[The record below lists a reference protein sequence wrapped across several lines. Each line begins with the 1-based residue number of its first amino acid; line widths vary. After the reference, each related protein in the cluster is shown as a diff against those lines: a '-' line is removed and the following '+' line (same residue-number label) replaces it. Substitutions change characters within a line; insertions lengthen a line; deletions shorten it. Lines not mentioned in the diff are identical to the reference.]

1 MRSFRIIVNAMT
13 NKMSDV
19 MKKVEIADSKEA
31 PVTAQRRFGLIVIG
45 DEILSGR
52 RQDKHMSKLIELLN
66 ERGLSLAWAKYVAD
80 DPEQITATL
89 KDSFA
94 SGDVVFSTGGI
105 GATPDDHTRQCAALA
120 LGTKTQLHP
129 SARDLIAGRIQSMA
143 EGDPL
148 KADLNTPENQHRF
161 KMGEFPIGSEIIPNP
176 YNQIPGFR
184 IHEHHFVPGFPVMA
198 APMMAWS
205 LDTHYKDLFHQENW
219 AEQSFIVPK
228 GIESTLTPLMERI
241 EANFPGV
248 KVFSLPSVGDATR
261 GGVYAQR
268 HIELGIKG
276 NANLLESAWIALRAG
291 TQELGYEIHDI
302 S

>member
-1 MRSFRIIVNAMT
+1 MV
-13 NKMSDV
+13 DGL
-19 MKKVEIADSKEA
+19 KKVAIDA
-31 PVTAQRRFGLIVIG
+31 PTQAGRRFGLIVIG

-66 ERGLSLAWAKYVAD
+66 ERGLSLSWAKYVAD
-80 DPEQITATL
+80 DPAQITATL
-89 KDSFA
+89 KESFA
-94 SGDVVFSTGGI
+94 SGDAVFSTGGI

-120 LGTKTQLHP
+120 LGTKTELHP
-129 SARDLIAGRIQSMA
+129 TARELIAGRIQSTA
-143 EGDPL
+143 EGDPI

-184 IHEHHFVPGFPVMA
+184 IQEHHFVPGFPVMA
-198 APMMAWS
+198 APMMAWC
-205 LDTHYKDLFHQENW
+205 LDTHYQNLFHQENW

-228 GIESTLTPLMERI
+228 GIESVLTPLMERI

-248 KVFSLPSVGDATR
+248 KVFSLPSVGDASK
-261 GGVYAQR
+261 GGVYAER

-276 NANLLESAWIALRAG
+276 NANLLESAWIALRTG

-302 S
+302 SQA

>member
-1 MRSFRIIVNAMT
+1 MV
-13 NKMSDV
+13 DV
-19 MKKVEIADSKEA
+19 IKKVEVDGSVKDANAS
-31 PVTAQRRFGLIVIG
+31 RRFGLIIIG

-66 ERGLSLAWAKYVAD
+66 ERGLNLAWAKYVAD

-89 KDSFA
+89 KESFA

-120 LGTKTQLHP
+120 LGITIELHP
-129 SARDLIAGRIQSMA
+129 IAKELITGRIQATA
-143 EGDPL
+143 EGDPV
-148 KADLNTPENQHRF
+148 KANLNTAENQHRF
-161 KMGEFPIGSEIIPNP
+161 KMGEFPVGSEIIPNP

-184 IHEHHFVPGFPVMA
+184 IQEHHFVPGFPVMA
-198 APMMAWS
+198 APMMEWC
-205 LDTHYKDLFHQENW
+205 LDTHYKHLFHQENW

-228 GIESTLTPLMERI
+228 GIESVLTPLMERI

-248 KVFSLPSVGDATR
+248 KVFSLPSVGDPSK
-261 GGVYAQR
+261 GGVYADR

-276 NANLLESAWIALRAG
+276 NANLLDSAWSALRTG
-291 TQELGYEIHDI
+291 TQALGYEIHDI
-302 S
+302 T

>member
-1 MRSFRIIVNAMT
+1 MVDALRT
-13 NKMSDV
+13 
-19 MKKVEIADSKEA
+19 VEVDL
-31 PVTAQRRFGLIVIG
+31 PNDGPGNTRRFGLIVIG
-45 DEILSGR
+45 DEILSGK

-66 ERGLSLAWAKYVAD
+66 ERGLSLSWARYLPD
-80 DPEQITATL
+80 EPELITACL
-89 KDSFA
+89 KDTFA

-129 SARDLIAGRIQSMA
+129 TAQELIAGRIQSMA
-143 EGDPL
+143 EGDPV
-148 KADLNTPENQHRF
+148 KADLSTPENQHRF

-184 IHEHHFVPGFPVMA
+184 IKEHHFVPGFPVMA
-198 APMMAWS
+198 APMMAWC
-205 LDTHYKDLFHQENW
+205 LDHFYKDLFHQENW

-241 EANFPGV
+241 EESFPGV
-248 KVFSLPSVGDATR
+248 KVFSLPSVGDPAK
-261 GGVYAQR
+261 GGVFAER

-276 NANLLESAWIALRAG
+276 NAHLLESAWEALRTG
-291 TQELGYEIHDI
+291 TESLGYEIHDLKPL
-302 S
+302 

>member
-1 MRSFRIIVNAMT
+1 MLNFRIILNTLA
-13 NKMSDV
+13 NKMNDV
-19 MKKVEIADSKEA
+19 MKKVEIDA
-31 PVTAQRRFGLIVIG
+31 PQEVSTAAQRRFGLIVIG

-52 RQDKHMSKLIELLN
+52 RQDKHMASLIELLN

-89 KDSFA
+89 KASFA

-120 LGTKTQLHP
+120 LGTKTELHP
-129 SARDLIAGRIQSMA
+129 TAQELIAGRIQSMA
-143 EGDPL
+143 EGDPI

-161 KMGEFPIGSEIIPNP
+161 KMGEFPLGSDIIPNP

-184 IHEHHFVPGFPVMA
+184 IQEHHFVPGFPVMA
-198 APMMAWS
+198 GPMMAWC
-205 LDTHYKDLFHQENW
+205 LDTYYKELFHQENK

-248 KVFSLPSVGDATR
+248 KVFSLPSVGDASK

-276 NANLLESAWIALRAG
+276 NANLLESAWIALRTG
-291 TQELGYEIHDI
+291 TQALGYEIHDI

>member
-1 MRSFRIIVNAMT
+1 MANEMV
-13 NKMSDV
+13 DE
-19 MKKVEIADSKEA
+19 MKKVEIDLAKDA
-31 PVTAQRRFGLIVIG
+31 PTGAQRRFGLIVIG

-52 RQDKHMSKLIELLN
+52 RQDKHMATLIELLN

-89 KDSFA
+89 KESFA

-120 LGTKTQLHP
+120 LGTTTQLHP
-129 SARDLIAGRIQSMA
+129 TAQELIAGRIQSMA
-143 EGDPL
+143 EGDPI

-161 KMGEFPIGSEIIPNP
+161 KMGEFPIGSDIIPNP

-184 IHEHHFVPGFPVMA
+184 IKEHHFVPGFPVMA
-198 APMMAWS
+198 APMMAWC

-248 KVFSLPSVGDATR
+248 KVFSLPSVGDPGK

-276 NANLLESAWIALRAG
+276 NANLLESAWIALRTG
-291 TQELGYEIHDI
+291 TQALGYDIHDI

>member
-1 MRSFRIIVNAMT
+1 MV
-13 NKMSDV
+13 DV
-19 MKKVEIADSKEA
+19 IKVEVDGSVKDANAS
-31 PVTAQRRFGLIVIG
+31 RRFGLIIIG

-66 ERGLSLAWAKYVAD
+66 ERGLNLAWAKYVAD

-89 KDSFA
+89 KESFA

-120 LGTKTQLHP
+120 LGSTIVLHP
-129 SARDLIAGRIQSMA
+129 IAKELITGRIQATA
-143 EGDPL
+143 EGDPV
-148 KADLNTPENQHRF
+148 KANLNTAENQHRF
-161 KMGEFPIGSEIIPNP
+161 KMGEFPVGSEIIPNP

-184 IHEHHFVPGFPVMA
+184 IQEHHFVPGFPVMA
-198 APMMAWS
+198 APMMEWC
-205 LDTHYKDLFHQENW
+205 LDTHYKHLFHQENW

-228 GIESTLTPLMERI
+228 GIESVLTPLMERI

-248 KVFSLPSVGDATR
+248 KVFSLPSVGDPSK
-261 GGVYAQR
+261 GGVYADR

-276 NANLLESAWIALRAG
+276 NANLLESAWSALRTG
-291 TQELGYEIHDI
+291 TEALGYEINDI
-302 S
+302 T

>member
-1 MRSFRIIVNAMT
+1 MV
-13 NKMSDV
+13 DV
-19 MKKVEIADSKEA
+19 IKKVEIDGSVKDANAS
-31 PVTAQRRFGLIVIG
+31 RRFGLIIIG

-89 KDSFA
+89 KESFA

-120 LGTKTQLHP
+120 LGSTIELHP
-129 SARDLIAGRIQSMA
+129 IAKELITGRIQATA
-143 EGDPL
+143 EGDPV
-148 KADLNTPENQHRF
+148 KANLNTAENQHRF
-161 KMGEFPIGSEIIPNP
+161 KMGEFPVGSEIIPNP

-184 IHEHHFVPGFPVMA
+184 IQEHHFVPGFPVMA
-198 APMMAWS
+198 APMMEWC
-205 LDTHYKDLFHQENW
+205 LDTHYKHLFHQENW

-228 GIESTLTPLMERI
+228 GIESVLTPLMERI
-241 EANFPGV
+241 ESNFPGV
-248 KVFSLPSVGDATR
+248 KVFSLPSVGDPSK
-261 GGVYAQR
+261 GGVYADR

-276 NANLLESAWIALRAG
+276 NADLLESAWGALRTG
-291 TQELGYEIHDI
+291 TQALGYKIHDI
-302 S
+302 T

>member
-1 MRSFRIIVNAMT
+1 MV
-13 NKMSDV
+13 DGL
-19 MKKVEIADSKEA
+19 KKVAIDEA
-31 PVTAQRRFGLIVIG
+31 SPAMRRFGLIVIG

-66 ERGLSLAWAKYVAD
+66 ERGLSLSWAKYVAD

-89 KDSFA
+89 KESFA

-120 LGTKTQLHP
+120 LGTKTELHP
-129 SARDLIAGRIQSMA
+129 SAQELIAGRIQSTA
-143 EGDPL
+143 EGDPV
-148 KADLNTPENQHRF
+148 KADLSTPENQHRF

-184 IHEHHFVPGFPVMA
+184 IQEHHFLPGFPVMA
-198 APMMAWS
+198 APMMAWC
-205 LDTHYKDLFHQENW
+205 LDTHYQNLFHQENW

-228 GIESTLTPLMERI
+228 GIESALTPLMERI
-241 EANFPGV
+241 EASFPGV
-248 KVFSLPSVGDATR
+248 KVFSLPSVGDPSK

-276 NANLLESAWIALRAG
+276 NANLLESAWIALRTG
-291 TQELGYEIHDI
+291 TQALGYEIHDI
-302 S
+302 TQA

>member
-1 MRSFRIIVNAMT
+1 MVDAI
-13 NKMSDV
+13 
-19 MKKVEIADSKEA
+19 KKVEVDLPNK
-31 PVTAQRRFGLIVIG
+31 AQRRFGLIVIG

-66 ERGLSLAWAKYVAD
+66 ERGLSLSWAKYVAD
-80 DPEQITATL
+80 DPEQIAATL
-89 KDSFA
+89 KESFA

-120 LGTKTQLHP
+120 LGTKLELHP
-129 SARDLIAGRIQSMA
+129 TARELIAGRIQSMA
-143 EGDPL
+143 EGDPI
-148 KADLNTPENQHRF
+148 KSDLNTPENQHRF

-184 IHEHHFVPGFPVMA
+184 IQEHHFVPGFPVMA

-228 GIESTLTPLMERI
+228 GIESVLTPLMERI
-241 EANFPGV
+241 EASFPGV
-248 KVFSLPSVGDATR
+248 KVFSLPSVGDDSR

-276 NANLLESAWIALRAG
+276 NANLLESAWIALRTG

>member
-1 MRSFRIIVNAMT
+1 MVDRL
-13 NKMSDV
+13 
-19 MKKVEIADSKEA
+19 KKVAIDEA
-31 PVTAQRRFGLIVIG
+31 FPAMRRFGLIVIG

-66 ERGLSLAWAKYVAD
+66 ERGLSLSWAKYVAD

-89 KDSFA
+89 KESFA

-120 LGTKTQLHP
+120 LGTKTELHP
-129 SARDLIAGRIQSMA
+129 TAQELIAGRIQSTA
-143 EGDPL
+143 EGDPV
-148 KADLNTPENQHRF
+148 KADLSTPENQHRF
-161 KMGEFPIGSEIIPNP
+161 RMGEFPIGSEIIPNP

-184 IHEHHFVPGFPVMA
+184 IQEHHFLPGFPVMA
-198 APMMAWS
+198 APMMAWC
-205 LDTHYKDLFHQENW
+205 LDTHYQNLFHQENW

-228 GIESTLTPLMERI
+228 GVESALTPLMERI
-241 EANFPGV
+241 EASFPGV
-248 KVFSLPSVGDATR
+248 KVFSLPSVGDPSK

-291 TQELGYEIHDI
+291 TQALGYEIHDI
-302 S
+302 TQA